1 MKLNIPKI
9 TNIDQKI
16 LKYFSKKFGENI
28 LLIDNVPVILF
39 SILSSQYYQINYT
52 SGQLFSLNKKIT

>member
-28 LLIDNVPVILF
+28 LLIGNVPVILF
-39 SILSSQYYQINYT
+39 SILSSQYYQINYI
-52 SGQLFSLNKKIT
+52 SGQFINLNKKIT

>member
-28 LLIDNVPVILF
+28 LLIGNVPVILF
-39 SILSSQYYQINYT
+39 SILSSQYYQINYI
-52 SGQLFSLNKKIT
+52 SGQLFSLRK